1 MKKLTFLLLFVASLA
16 TAQQDPV
23 LALRDASS
31 QIDAAS
37 AAMVAAGGAEDRV
50 GALSG
55 AIRSLEV
62 GLASLRLALQASK
75 TREVAMQAEMMGNR
89 EELGRLLAVLI
100 ALQKTPATLSIL
112 HPQGATASARA
123 GAMLMAV
130 MPTLREEA
138 SRIRGEL
145 ATLSALNTLHDTALG
160 NMQTALGTLQQA
172 RNALTV
178 AIREEQP
185 IEENPVSQAG
195 LAQLAT
201 ASQNLNAL
209 ATALKNRFPEGAP
222 LADTGTLRGRL
233 PMPLVGTIMRRF
245 NQPNG
250 AGIRQPG
257 IVVTA
262 PALSL
267 VLAPQ
272 AGIVRFSGDFLEYG
286 QVVILEPAPNQLQI
300 YAGFGQVYVKAGE
313 VLESGA
319 AMGLLGGEMPDSAE
333 FLAESGGEND
343 KGAESLYIEI
353 RENGMPV
360 DPETWFAT
368 N

>member
-1 MKKLTFLLLFVASLA
+1 MASLA
-16 TAQQDPV
+16 VAQQDPV

-37 AAMVAAGGAEDRV
+37 AAMVAAQESEDKV
-50 GALSG
+50 GALSDV
-55 AIRSLEV
+55 IRSLED
-62 GLASLRLALQASK
+62 GLASLRLALQASRYEEAAK
-75 TREVAMQAEMMGNR
+75 QAEMMGNR

-100 ALQKTPATLSIL
+100 SLQKTPAALLIL
-112 HPQGATASARA
+112 HPEGATASART
-123 GAMLMAV
+123 GAMLTAIT
-130 MPTLREEA
+130 PTLRAETN
-138 SRIRGEL
+138 RIRGEL
-145 ATLSALNTLHDTALG
+145 ATLSALNSLHATALA
-160 NMQTALGTLQQA
+160 NMQAALSTLQEA
-172 RNALTV
+172 RNALAV
-178 AIREEQP
+178 AIREEQAV
-185 IEENPVSQAG
+185 EGNPVSQEG

-201 ASQNLNAL
+201 ASQDLNAL
-209 ATALKNRFPEGAP
+209 ASALKERFPAGAP
-222 LADTGTLRGRL
+222 LAEITSAQGRL
-233 PMPLVGTIMRRF
+233 PMPLSGTITRKF

-267 VLAPQ
+267 VSAPQ

-286 QVVILEPAPNQLQI
+286 QVVILEPAPDQLQI
-300 YAGFGQVYVKAGE
+300 YAGFGQVYVRSGE

-353 RENGMPV
+353 RKNGMPV
-360 DPETWFAT
+360 DPETWFAPIRQD
-368 N
+368 

>member
-1 MKKLTFLLLFVASLA
+1 MKILILLLFLVASLA

-23 LALRDASS
+23 LALRAASS
-31 QIDAAS
+31 EIEGAT
-37 AAMVAAGGAEDRV
+37 AAMEAAGNAQDRV
-50 GALSG
+50 GALSD
-55 AIRSLEV
+55 AIRSLEG

-75 TREVAMQAEMMGNR
+75 SREVSMQAEMMGNR
-89 EELGRLLAVLI
+89 EELGRLLAVLV

-123 GAMLMAV
+123 GAMMIV
-130 MPTLREEA
+130 IMPTLRAEA
-138 SRIRGEL
+138 KRIRGDL
-145 ATLSALNTLHDTALG
+145 ATLSALNTLHDSALG
-160 NMQTALGTLQQA
+160 NMQAALGTLQRA
-172 RNALTV
+172 RNTLAV

-195 LAQLAT
+195 LAQLAS
-201 ASQNLNAL
+201 ASADLNTL
-209 ATALKNRFPEGAP
+209 AAALKARFPEGAP
-222 LADTGTLRGRL
+222 LAETGTLRGRL
-233 PMPLVGTIMRRF
+233 PMPLVGIITRRF

-319 AMGLLGGEMPDSAE
+319 AMGLLGGETPDSAE

>member
-1 MKKLTFLLLFVASLA
+1 MNTAL
-16 TAQQDPV
+16 AQQDPV

-31 QIDAAS
+31 QIEAAS
-37 AAMVAAGGAEDRV
+37 AALAAANEAEDRIS
-50 GALSG
+50 ALS
-55 AIRSLEV
+55 ASIRSLED

-75 TREVAMQAEMMGNR
+75 AEEAAQQAEMMSNQ
-89 EELGRLLAVLI
+89 EELGQLLATLI
-100 ALQKTPATLSIL
+100 ALQSTPAALSVL
-112 HPQGATASARA
+112 HPEGATASARA
-123 GAMLMAV
+123 GQMLTSVTPA
-130 MPTLREEA
+130 LRAEA
-138 SRIRGEL
+138 NRIRGEL
-145 ATLSALNTLHDTALG
+145 ATLSALNTLHDSALA
-160 NMQTALGTLQQA
+160 NMQTAIETLQSA

-178 AIREEQP
+178 AVREEQP
-185 IEENPVSQAG
+185 LEGDTVSQAG
-195 LAQLAT
+195 LERLAK
-201 ASQNLNAL
+201 ASQNLAAL
-209 ATALKNRFPEGAP
+209 SAALSERFPAGA
-222 LADTGTLRGRL
+222 AVAGTENLRGRL
-233 PMPLVGTIMRRF
+233 PMPLSGTITRRF

-267 VLAPQ
+267 ISAPQ
-272 AGIVRFSGDFLEYG
+272 AGIVRFSGDFMEYG
-286 QVVILEPAPNQLQI
+286 QVVILEPAPDQLQI

-319 AMGLLGGEMPDSAE
+319 AMGLLGGETPDSAE
-333 FLAESGGEND
+333 FLAESSGEND

>member
-1 MKKLTFLLLFVASLA
+1 MVM
-16 TAQQDPV
+16 AQQDPV
-23 LALRDASS
+23 LALRDASN
-31 QIDAAS
+31 QIEAAS
-37 AAMVAAGGAEDRV
+37 AALVAAEVAEDKA
-50 GALSG
+50 GALAT
-55 AIRSLEV
+55 AIRGLED

-75 TREVAMQAEMMGNR
+75 TAEAAKRVDLVNNR
-89 EELGRLLAVLI
+89 AELGRLLATLI
-100 ALQKTPATLSIL
+100 ALQNTPAALSVL
-112 HPQGATASARA
+112 HPEGASASARA
-123 GAMLMAV
+123 GMMLTAV
-130 MPTLREEA
+130 TPALRAEA
-138 SRIRGEL
+138 NRIRGEL
-145 ATLSALNTLHDTALG
+145 ASLSALNALHDSAVS
-160 NMQTALGTLQQA
+160 NMKTALGTLQRA
-172 RNALTV
+172 RNALTI
-178 AIREEQP
+178 AKSEEP
-185 IEENPVSQAG
+185 PDVENLVSQEG

-201 ASQNLNAL
+201 ASQDLNTL
-209 ATALKNRFPEGAP
+209 ATALSDSFPAGAQ
-222 LADTGTLRGRL
+222 LTETANLRGRL
-233 PMPLVGTIMRRF
+233 PLPLVGTIVRRF
-245 NQPNG
+245 NQVNEVG
-250 AGIRQPG
+250 VRQPG
-257 IVVTA
+257 IMVAA

-286 QVVILEPAPNQLQI
+286 QVVILEPAPDLLQI

-343 KGAESLYIEI
+343 KGSESLYIEI

>member
-1 MKKLTFLLLFVASLA
+1 MAV
-16 TAQQDPV
+16 AQQDPV
-23 LALRDASS
+23 LALRDASN
-31 QIDAAS
+31 QIEAAS
-37 AAMVAAGGAEDRV
+37 AALVAAEEAEDRV
-50 GALSG
+50 GALSL
-55 AIRSLEV
+55 AIRGLED
-62 GLASLRLALQASK
+62 GLSSLRLALQASK
-75 TREVAMQAEMMGNR
+75 LEEAAKQVELTGSRA
-89 EELGRLLAVLI
+89 ELGRLLATLI
-100 ALQKTPATLSIL
+100 NLQNTTAVLSIL
-112 HPQGATASARA
+112 HPEGATASARA
-123 GAMLMAV
+123 GKILTSISPA
-130 MPTLREEA
+130 LRTEA
-138 SRIRGEL
+138 NRIRSEL
-145 ATLSALNTLHDTALG
+145 ATLSALNSLHDTALT
-160 NMQTALGTLQQA
+160 NMQTALGTLQAA
-172 RNALTV
+172 RNELTV
-178 AIREEQP
+178 AIRAEQP
-185 IEENPVSQAG
+185 LEENLVTQAG

-201 ASQNLNAL
+201 ASQSLSAL
-209 ATALKNRFPEGAP
+209 ASALSDSVLIGVRSPQSGN
-222 LADTGTLRGRL
+222 LRGRL
-233 PMPLVGTIMRRF
+233 PMPLAGTITRRF

-286 QVVILEPAPNQLQI
+286 QVVILEPRPDQLQI

-313 VLESGA
+313 VLETGA

-333 FLAESGGEND
+333 FLAESGREND

>member
-1 MKKLTFLLLFVASLA
+1 MA

-31 QIDAAS
+31 QIEAAS
-37 AAMVAAGGAEDRV
+37 VALVAAEEAEDRV
-50 GALSG
+50 GALSA
-55 AIRSLEV
+55 AIRSLED
-62 GLASLRLALQASK
+62 GLSSLRLALQASK
-75 TREVAMQAEMMGNR
+75 SEEVAKQAALTSSR
-89 EELGRLLAVLI
+89 AELGRLLATLI
-100 ALQKTPATLSIL
+100 TLQNTPAVLSVL
-112 HPQGATASARA
+112 HPEGATASARA
-123 GAMLMAV
+123 GQMLTAV
-130 MPTLREEA
+130 TPALRAEA
-138 SRIRGEL
+138 NRIRGEL
-145 ATLSALNTLHDTALG
+145 ATLAALNSLHDTALA
-160 NMQTALGTLQQA
+160 NMQTALGTLQTA

-178 AIREEQP
+178 AIRAEQP
-185 IEENPVSQAG
+185 LAENLVTQAG

-201 ASQNLNAL
+201 ASRNLNAL
-209 ATALKNRFPEGAP
+209 AIALGESFPDGARLP
-222 LADTGTLRGRL
+222 RTENLRGRL
-233 PMPLVGTIMRRF
+233 PMPLVGTITRRF

-286 QVVILEPAPNQLQI
+286 QVVILEPTPDQLQI

-333 FLAESGGEND
+333 FLAESGREND

>member
-1 MKKLTFLLLFVASLA
+1 MVLIASTA
-16 TAQQDPV
+16 FAQQDPV

-31 QIDAAS
+31 QIEAARVS
-37 AAMVAAGGAEDRV
+37 LAAANENEDRI
-50 GALSG
+50 GALSLS
-55 AIRSLEV
+55 IRSLED
-62 GLASLRLALQASK
+62 GLGSLRLALQASK
-75 TREVAMQAEMMGNR
+75 AEETAKQAEMMSNR
-89 EELGRLLAVLI
+89 EEFGRLLATLI
-100 ALQKTPATLSIL
+100 ALQNTPATLSVL
-112 HPQGATASARA
+112 HPEGATASARA
-123 GAMLMAV
+123 GQMLTAV
-130 MPTLREEA
+130 TPALRAEA
-138 SRIRGEL
+138 NRIRGEL
-145 ATLSALNTLHDTALG
+145 ATLSALNSLHDTALA
-160 NMQTALGTLQQA
+160 NMQAALGSLQMA

-185 IEENPVSQAG
+185 LAEDTVSQAG
-195 LAQLAT
+195 LAQLAK
-201 ASQNLNAL
+201 ASQDLTAL
-209 ATALKNRFPEGAP
+209 ARALKARFPEGAGV
-222 LADTGTLRGRL
+222 ANTENMRGRL
-233 PMPLVGTIMRRF
+233 PMPLTGTITRRF

-286 QVVILEPAPNQLQI
+286 QVVILEPAPDQLQI
-300 YAGFGQVYVKAGE
+300 YAGFGQVYVRSGE
-313 VLESGA
+313 VLESGT

-333 FLAESGGEND
+333 FLAESGSEND

-360 DPETWFAT
+360 NPETWFAT

>member
-1 MKKLTFLLLFVASLA
+1 M
-16 TAQQDPV
+16 AQQDPV
-23 LALRDASS
+23 LALRGASS
-31 QIDAAS
+31 QIEAAS
-37 AAMVAAGGAEDRV
+37 AALVLAEEAEDRV
-50 GALSG
+50 GALST
-55 AIRSLEV
+55 AIRSLEG

-75 TREVAMQAEMMGNR
+75 TEEAAKQTELTGNR
-89 EELGRLLAVLI
+89 AELGRLLATLI
-100 ALQKTPATLSIL
+100 KLQNAPAVSSIL
-112 HPQGATASARA
+112 HPEGATASARA
-123 GAMLMAV
+123 GQMLSAV
-130 MPTLREEA
+130 TPALRAEA
-138 SRIRGEL
+138 DRIRGEL
-145 ATLSALNTLHDTALG
+145 TTLSALNTLHDTALA
-160 NMQTALGTLQQA
+160 NMQSALATLQEA

-178 AIREEQP
+178 AIGEEQP
-185 IEENPVSQAG
+185 MEGDLVSQAG
-195 LAQLAT
+195 LAQLVT
-201 ASQNLNAL
+201 ASQSLNSLAL
-209 ATALKNRFPEGAP
+209 ALTENLTAGARLP
-222 LADTGTLRGRL
+222 QTQNMRGRL
-233 PMPLVGTIMRRF
+233 PMPLVGTITRRF

-286 QVVILEPAPNQLQI
+286 QVVILEPSPDLLQI

-333 FLAESGGEND
+333 FLAESGSEND

-360 DPETWFAT
+360 DPETWFAI

>member
-1 MKKLTFLLLFVASLA
+1 MVAASMA

-23 LALRDASS
+23 VALRDASS
-31 QIDAAS
+31 QIEAAS
-37 AAMVAAGGAEDRV
+37 AALIVAEAAEDRV
-50 GALSG
+50 GALS
-55 AIRSLEV
+55 ATIRSLED

-75 TREVAMQAEMMGNR
+75 SAEVTKQEELIGNHA
-89 EELGRLLAVLI
+89 ELGRLLATLI
-100 ALQKTPATLSIL
+100 TLQNTPAVLSVL
-112 HPQGATASARA
+112 HPEGATASARA
-123 GAMLMAV
+123 GQMLTSVTPA
-130 MPTLREEA
+130 LRAEA
-138 SRIRGEL
+138 ERIRGEL
-145 ATLSALNTLHDTALG
+145 TTLAALNSLHNTALG
-160 NMQTALGTLQQA
+160 NMQSALGTLQSA

-178 AIREEQP
+178 AIREEQLV
-185 IEENPVSQAG
+185 EGNPVSQAG

-209 ATALKNRFPEGAP
+209 AIALRERFPAGGRAP
-222 LADTGTLRGRL
+222 QFENLRGRL
-233 PMPLVGTIMRRF
+233 PMPLVGTVTRRF
-245 NQPNG
+245 NQSNG
-250 AGIRQPG
+250 VGIRQPG

-272 AGIVRFSGDFLEYG
+272 AGIVRFTGDFLEYG
-286 QVVILEPAPNQLQI
+286 QVVILEPTPDQLQI

-333 FLAESGGEND
+333 FLAESGSEND

-360 DPETWFAT
+360 DPETWFAI